1 MVSLQETINK
11 QGEDLRALA
20 RENVTLRVLV
30 VENENLKRT
39 LEMQTTHL
47 MQLEEEV
54 KECKHSFVDL
64 NALKECMSKVEYDH
78 VLKEKK
84 FDTMS
89 QDVYDM
95 KNVRTNKPR
104 DDVCG
109 NNVVSN
115 SSLMQAM
122 AQTKNVENVDVEE
135 LKEWEKHSKDIVI

>member
-1 MVSLQETINK
+1 
-11 QGEDLRALA
+11 
-20 RENVTLRVLV
+20 
-30 VENENLKRT
+30 
-39 LEMQTTHL
+39 MQTTHL